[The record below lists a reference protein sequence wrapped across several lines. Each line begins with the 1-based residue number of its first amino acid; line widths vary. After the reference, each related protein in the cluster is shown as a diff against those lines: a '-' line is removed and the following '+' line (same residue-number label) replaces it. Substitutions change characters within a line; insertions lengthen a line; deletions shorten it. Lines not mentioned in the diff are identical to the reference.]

1 MSDYLLF
8 YWSPFKEK
16 TNEVKVNN
24 HSTYE
29 SAVNDGDDKRK
40 IGYDAI
46 IIKSEKLT
54 YIDESV
60 EQKYFIERYGYYKT
74 YRFLNTIIFLFAFII
89 LVFFCY
95 LYYKFLI

>member
-1 MSDYLLF
+1 MRDFLLL
-8 YWSPFKEK
+8 YWSPFKKE
-16 TNEVKVNN
+16 NSEVKISK

-29 SAVNDGDDKRK
+29 DAVIKGDEKRK
-40 IGYDAI
+40 LGYDAVVI
-46 IIKSEKLT
+46 RSEKQT

-60 EQKYFIERYGYYKT
+60 EQKYYIERYGYYKT
-74 YRFLNTIIFLFAFII
+74 YKFLNTIIFLFTFII